1 MSFFQGYSNCFD
13 IDKYDD
19 GERCWIGVDLSGDGE
34 NSTILTKIN
43 KSGQVKQYVISGTL
57 DMKYRE
63 IASIIDTSNPIA
75 CYLENN
81 GIGAPMI
88 NEIKKLSK
96 LKARIYEWSTNNTSK
111 EEIITDLAM
120 GIVNREVHF
129 EKDNR
134 RLYTELGDFAVSI
147 SKSRKMTFAS
157 AHGHDDTVMSLAIAL
172 RARKDIQASL
182 SKGIGFINTNNR
194 WLK

>member
-1 MSFFQGYSNCFD
+1 
-13 IDKYDD
+13 
-19 GERCWIGVDLSGDGE
+19 
-34 NSTILTKIN
+34 
-43 KSGQVKQYVISGTL
+43 
-57 DMKYRE
+57 
-63 IASIIDTSNPIA
+63 
-75 CYLENN
+75 
-81 GIGAPMI
+81 
-88 NEIKKLSK
+88 
-96 LKARIYEWSTNNTSK
+96 
-111 EEIITDLAM
+111 M

-182 SKGIGFINTNNR
+182 SKGIGFINSNNR